1 MKSVVLILFLL
12 CTNIVHAHQPDLSN
26 LMIYEQNGKY
36 ILVIKSSLTAFEG
49 EVDYLFGKNAYK
61 SPEEFQLLV
70 IKHFQKNCKLIMNN
84 EPIKLNNPK
93 VILGHETTL
102 FAELS
107 LVPKKISSI
116 YVKNTLFKDMPVSL
130 CELILTLNDLPQKQY
145 LLNNVNNYEVELQL
159 ENNSWTVVENA
170 SSNTTLILLAV
181 VVFILSALVIAVI
194 VIRKK
199 KNSIQHHFQAAP

>member
-36 ILVIKSSLTAFEG
+36 ILVIKSALSAFEG

-84 EPIKLNNPK
+84 ENIKLNNPK

-130 CELILTLNDLPQKQY
+130 CEMILTLNALPQKQY

-159 ENNSWTVVENA
+159 ENNSWTVVENT
-170 SSNTTLILLAV
+170 STNTTLILLAV
-181 VVFILSALVIAVI
+181 VAFILSASIIAVF
-194 VIRKK
+194 VIKKRKQVPK
-199 KNSIQHHFQAAP
+199 LNFNT

>member
-36 ILVIKSSLTAFEG
+36 ILVIKSALSAFEG

-84 EPIKLNNPK
+84 EPIRLINPK
-93 VILGHETTL
+93 VVLGHETTL

-130 CELILTLNDLPQKQY
+130 CEMILTLNDLPQKQY

-199 KNSIQHHFQAAP
+199 KNGIVFIHR

>member
-1 MKSVVLILFLL
+1 MKAVVLILFLL

>member
-1 MKSVVLILFLL
+1 
-12 CTNIVHAHQPDLSN
+12 
-26 LMIYEQNGKY
+26 MIYEQNGKY

-84 EPIKLNNPK
+84 EPIKLINPK

-130 CELILTLNDLPQKQY
+130 CEMILTLNDLPQKQY

-159 ENNSWTVVENA
+159 ENNSWTVVEDA
-170 SSNTTLILLAV
+170 SPNTTLTLLAV
-181 VVFILSALVIAVI
+181 VAFILSASVIAVM

-199 KNSIQHHFQAAP
+199 KNSIQHYFQAAH

>member
-1 MKSVVLILFLL
+1 MKSVVLILFLF

>member
-1 MKSVVLILFLL
+1 
-12 CTNIVHAHQPDLSN
+12 
-26 LMIYEQNGKY
+26 MIYEQNGKY

-84 EPIKLNNPK
+84 EPIKLINPK

-130 CELILTLNDLPQKQY
+130 CEMILTLNDLPQKQY

-159 ENNSWTVVENA
+159 ENNSWTVVEDA
-170 SSNTTLILLAV
+170 SPNTTFILLV
-181 VVFILSALVIAVI
+181 IGVLILSASIAAVI
-194 VIRKK
+194 INRKRK
-199 KNSIQHHFQAAP
+199 LFPKLYFNA

>member
-84 EPIKLNNPK
+84 EPIKLINPK

-130 CELILTLNDLPQKQY
+130 CEMILTLNDLPQKQY

-159 ENNSWTVVENA
+159 ENNSWTVVEND
-170 SSNTTLILLAV
+170 SPNTTLILLAV
-181 VVFILSALVIAVI
+181 VAFVLSASIVAVF
-194 VIRKK
+194 VIRKRK
-199 KNSIQHHFQAAP
+199 QVPELNFNA

>member
-1 MKSVVLILFLL
+1 MKAVVLILFLL

-49 EVDYLFGKNAYK
+49 EIDYLFGKNAYK

-70 IKHFQKNCKLIMNN
+70 IKHFQKNCNVVINNENIKLI
-84 EPIKLNNPK
+84 NPK

-107 LVPKKISSI
+107 NVPKTISSI
-116 YVKNTLFKDMPVSL
+116 DVKNTLFKDMPVSL
-130 CELILTLNDLPQKQY
+130 CEMILTLNPVPQKQY
-145 LLNNVNNYEVELQL
+145 LLNNVNNYEVKLQL
-159 ENNSWTVVENA
+159 ENNSWSVVEDA
-170 SSNTTLILLAV
+170 SPNTTFILLV
-181 VVFILSALVIAVI
+181 IGVLILSASIAAVI
-194 VIRKK
+194 INRKRK
-199 KNSIQHHFQAAP
+199 LFPKLYFNA

>member
-1 MKSVVLILFLL
+1 MKSVVLFLFLI

-36 ILVIKSSLTAFEG
+36 ILVIKSALSAFEG

-70 IKHFQKNCKLIMNN
+70 IKHFQKNCAVMMNDENIKLI
-84 EPIKLNNPK
+84 NPK

-107 LVPKKISSI
+107 IVPKKISSI

-130 CELILTLNDLPQKQY
+130 CEMILTLNALPQKQY
-145 LLNNVNNYEVELQL
+145 LLNNVNNYEVKLQL
-159 ENNSWTVVENA
+159 ENNSWTVVEDA
-170 SSNTTLILLAV
+170 SPKTTLILLAV
-181 VVFILSALVIAVI
+181 VAFMLSASVVAVFVIKK
-194 VIRKK
+194 RKQVPEL
-199 KNSIQHHFQAAP
+199 NFNT

>member
-1 MKSVVLILFLL
+1 MKSVVLFLFLI

-36 ILVIKSSLTAFEG
+36 ILVIKSALSAFEG
-49 EVDYLFGKNAYK
+49 EVDYLFGKSAYK

-70 IKHFQKNCKLIMNN
+70 IKHFQKNCAVMMNDENIKLI
-84 EPIKLNNPK
+84 NPK

-116 YVKNTLFKDMPVSL
+116 YIKNTLFKDMPVSL
-130 CELILTLNDLPQKQY
+130 CEMILTLNALPQKQY
-145 LLNNVNNYEVELQL
+145 LLNNVNNYEVKLQL
-159 ENNSWTVVENA
+159 ENNSWTVVEDA
-170 SSNTTLILLAV
+170 SPNTTLILLAV
-181 VVFILSALVIAVI
+181 VAFMLSASVVAVFVIKK
-194 VIRKK
+194 RKQVPEL
-199 KNSIQHHFQAAP
+199 NYNT